1 MDDFFIKKRAK
12 EEGEKAGGK
21 KKQREITKNLLK
33 MGMDVSKVI
42 EATGIEKKEIE
53 KLVNKIKKN

>member
-12 EEGEKAGGK
+12 EEGEKAGEK
-21 KKQREITKNLLK
+21 KKQKEIAKNLLK

-42 EATGIEKKEIE
+42 EATGLEKKEIE
-53 KLVNKIKKN
+53 KLANKIKKN